1 MLYDGGHEGRDA
13 SLLGEAAGKIH
24 RQVVPLRHAKSENRN
39 SKIEIRSPRRFSSF
53 DFRISNFD
61 LPMGS
66 RRKSREFAMQMLY
79 QWEICGYTPAQV
91 EGTFFANNRA
101 DADVEGFACDLFEG
115 AVVNIDQLDRL
126 VREQAD
132 NWRLERMAAVDR
144 NILRVA
150 LYELLHHAETPAAA
164 VINEALEIARRFSG
178 EGSVEFVNGV
188 LDGIRKSLL
197 PQHPPSK

>member
-1 MLYDGGHEGRDA
+1 
-13 SLLGEAAGKIH
+13 
-24 RQVVPLRHAKSENRN
+24 
-39 SKIEIRSPRRFSSF
+39 
-53 DFRISNFD
+53 
-61 LPMGS
+61 
-66 RRKSREFAMQMLY
+66 MQMLY

-101 DADVEGFACDLFEG
+101 DADVESFARDLFEG
-115 AVVNIDQLDRL
+115 AVNEIDRLDRL
-126 VREQAD
+126 IREQAD

-150 LYELLHHAETPAAA
+150 LYELLHHPKTPAAA

-188 LDGIRKSLL
+188 LDGIRKTL
-197 PQHPPSK
+197 PAHEPPPQ